1 MIGASRRMAIMVSER
16 ICRAAGLLT
25 RRAHASARRVRRSA
39 APPGGAPGAAGQVED
54 SPWRETRR
62 ARGEGAR
69 NRARSGFT
77 LLEVVL
83 AVTLALAL
91 MAAMLTFY
99 KQAADVRAAVLSD
112 VRLVSAER
120 MTMDRLTEE
129 LRSAFVQRFLGLGLE
144 GGLSEM
150 RFAALTFPGGAMW
163 VEQNVT
169 AVNPMAREADVQI
182 VGYRLRYSEDEMG
195 QVVVDGVERTCQRTP
210 TARISEEGKEIQAT
224 LLSPDIKF
232 LRLRYWDGTA
242 WADSWGG
249 GTLPQAVEIVL
260 GKEPLPEHVEPLEY
274 PYPTWRRIVALPS
287 APKTATGTAAAA
299 PAEAAAP

>member
-1 MIGASRRMAIMVSER
+1 MTALNTYLS
-16 ICRAAGLLT
+16 AAG
-25 RRAHASARRVRRSA
+25 
-39 APPGGAPGAAGQVED
+39 P
-54 SPWRETRR
+54 ETRR
-62 ARGEGAR
+62 AGGEGGR
-69 NRARSGFT
+69 RRARSGFT

-99 KQAADVRAAVLSD
+99 KQAADVRAAVLGD

-169 AVNPMAREADVQI
+169 DVNPMAREADVQI

-195 QVVVDGVERTCQRTP
+195 QVVVDGVERTCLRTP

-232 LRLRYWDGTA
+232 LRLRYWDGTT
-242 WADSWGG
+242 WAETWGG

-274 PYPTWRRIVALPS
+274 PYPTFRRIVALPS